1 MADMAA
7 SLDEDWTAR
16 GGKRRDVGRKE
27 RIERKDVEVV
37 VFRGDR
43 AHAREAKHR
52 GERGRKNK
60 SSEDGAKMA
69 EAERA
74 EEEKEKE
81 AFEKMKREVF
91 QFGGRHLEGSA
102 KKRFETERLR
112 ALGAQA
118 AKSPRLPA
126 SVGLGLSQ
134 KRKHRIRSQL
144 ERDVASG
151 AVSKKGSGK
160 VLQRRLQA
168 SVGSPT
174 TPSETKPAALN
185 AHAAVGKYRGG
196 VLHLHRDAKRIR
208 R

>member
-1 MADMAA
+1 MAA
-7 SLDEDWTAR
+7 NLDEAWTTR
-16 GGKRRDVGRKE
+16 GGKGRDEGREEEKA
-27 RIERKDVEVV
+27 RIEKKDVEVV

-43 AHAREAKHR
+43 AHAREPKHT
-52 GERGRKNK
+52 GGRGRKDK
-60 SSEDGAKMA
+60 RSEESAKTA

-74 EEEKEKE
+74 EKEKEKE

-91 QFGGRHLEGSA
+91 QYGGRHLEGVA

-134 KRKHRIRSQL
+134 KRKQRVRSQL

-168 SVGSPT
+168 LVGSPST
-174 TPSETKPAALN
+174 SSEGKPAALN